1 MKKII
6 IIILIL
12 VSVLQLQA
20 QKVSLSNTILWKI
33 SGNGLAKDSYIF
45 LTGSSCDES
54 LKLSDKTK
62 EAFKNTDVVTVEYD
76 LYGSKDVN
84 KLAADNIATLD
95 SQKMKNILTPAQVT
109 EFENTLKNSGY
120 PEQAIPQMQTY
131 KMGMAYYILVGING
145 PCGMDKQPLAY
156 ELEFKPLAK
165 KNNKTYTILQNI
177 DEFLKESN
185 SYSNM
190 YWKQNV
196 GYILKNADNVKIQLS
211 NEAELY
217 KNKQLKDLQMLYKND
232 PVFKLLYQDNVYKNH
247 VNFMAEKIQK
257 QIQQS
262 SSFISIQISNVMY
275 NDCSVFEILAQK
287 GYTITPVIN

>member
-12 VSVLQLQA
+12 VSILQLQA

-84 KLAADNIATLD
+84 KLASDNIATLD